1 MAITNCLNFGNPEKN
16 DLYYQLRECIK
27 GMTYAC
33 KKLKI
38 PVISG
43 NVSLYNE
50 TRGVAIFPTPVVGM
64 VGLIKDVRRHCSSGF
79 KKEGDVVLLLG
90 DPGGDASLGSSEY
103 LELVHG
109 KVSGSQKIDIAA
121 EKNLHACLIKAA
133 EKGLLNSA
141 HDCSDGGLAVTLA
154 ESCILG
160 NIGFKGEIKT
170 GGRLDAALF
179 GEAQSRAVVS
189 LGPGSVRKLEELAY
203 RCKVPVTRLG
213 VVHGSRFALKG
224 LIDLPVSEL
233 DQAWRNGL

>member
-1 MAITNCLNFGNPEKN
+1 M
-16 DLYYQLRECIK
+16 
-27 GMTYAC
+27 
-33 KKLKI
+33 KI

-64 VGLIKDVRRHCSSGF
+64 VGLINDVKRHCSSDF

-90 DPGGDASLGSSEY
+90 EAGGDAGLGSGEY
-103 LELVHG
+103 LELIHG
-109 KVSGSQKIDIAA
+109 KVSGSQKIDMAA
-121 EKNLHACLIKAA
+121 EKGLHACLIKAA
-133 EKGLLNSA
+133 EKGLLSSA

-160 NIGFKGEIKT
+160 NIGFKGEIKID
-170 GGRLDAALF
+170 GRTDAALF

-189 LGPGSVRKLEELAY
+189 LGTGSLRKLEELAY

-213 VVHGSRFALKG
+213 VVHGSRFLLKG

-233 DQAWRNGL
+233 DRAWMNGL